1 MEHCK
6 FCGAELKEGTTVCP
20 SCGRDNADVTQEVL
34 EQEAENVTC
43 EAQEPAEKKTEEDT
57 GTQEE
62 NTPAE
67 NPEAE
72 DAKAEDDGDSEEKDT
87 AGEASGEP
95 KEEKEPSTP
104 IQTGVKMTPGKV
116 AAAVAGLVI
125 LLAAVAALVLWGM
138 KDPIFQKEEEPQQT
152 DSSTQA
158 PETEPTESPTI
169 PEDGDPD
176 NDTC

>member
-1 MEHCK
+1 MEHCN

-87 AGEASGEP
+87 A
-95 KEEKEPSTP
+95 
-104 IQTGVKMTPGKV
+104 
-116 AAAVAGLVI
+116 
-125 LLAAVAALVLWGM
+125 
-138 KDPIFQKEEEPQQT
+138 EEPEAE
-152 DSSTQA
+152 DSGTS
-158 PETEPTESPTI
+158 E
-169 PEDGDPD
+169 
-176 NDTC
+176 NV